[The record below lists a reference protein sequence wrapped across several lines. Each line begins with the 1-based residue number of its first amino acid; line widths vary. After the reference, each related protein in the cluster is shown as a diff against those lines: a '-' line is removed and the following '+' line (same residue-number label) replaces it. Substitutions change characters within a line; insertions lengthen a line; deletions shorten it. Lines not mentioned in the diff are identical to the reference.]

1 MILKIVSREGQKWP
15 KSSQNIQTKNGV
27 GHFLCPPKSPIFPH
41 IFSLKYSIP
50 NGKLKGI
57 TVTPDP
63 SAANYLRVARSR
75 FAVYGNMVVADIAID
90 VLQDIGTNN
99 NTKIFTV
106 ENVSIKYE
114 YDFQAIVT
122 DSANKFAATC
132 GLIYKPDGCYLD
144 NNPALYYGQKISAII
159 VIPDI
164 YLN

>member
-1 MILKIVSREGQKWP
+1 MADVTPILINQLAAQTTLSDSDYFIVGGSDAKKITVAQMKEALGI
-15 KSSQNIQTKNGV
+15 NA
-27 GHFLCPPKSPIFPH
+27 L
-41 IFSLKYSIP
+41 

-63 SAANYLRVARSR
+63 SATNYLRVARSR
-75 FAVYGNMVVADIAID
+75 FAVYGNMIVADIAID
-90 VLQDIGTNN
+90 VLQNIGKNN
-99 NTKIFTV
+99 NAKIFTAQ
-106 ENVSIKYE
+106 NINLKYE

-122 DSANKFAATC
+122 NSKNEFATSC

-144 NNPALYYGQKISAII
+144 NNPELQAGQKISAII

>member
-1 MILKIVSREGQKWP
+1 MKFFTVL
-15 KSSQNIQTKNGV
+15 
-27 GHFLCPPKSPIFPH
+27 
-41 IFSLKYSIP
+41 
-50 NGKLKGI
+50 NGKFKSI
-57 TVTPDP
+57 SVIPDT
-63 SAANYLRVARSR
+63 SAPNYLRVNRSR
-75 FAVYGNMVVADIAID
+75 FAVYRNMVVADIAID
-90 VLQDIGTNN
+90 VLQNIGANN
-99 NTKIFTV
+99 NAKIFAA

-144 NNPALYYGQKISAII
+144 NNPALYSGQKIYAII

>member
-1 MILKIVSREGQKWP
+1 MI
-15 KSSQNIQTKNGV
+15 
-27 GHFLCPPKSPIFPH
+27 
-41 IFSLKYSIP
+41 
-50 NGKLKGI
+50 
-57 TVTPDP
+57 
-63 SAANYLRVARSR
+63 
-75 FAVYGNMVVADIAID
+75 VADIAID

-99 NTKIFTV
+99 NTKIFTA

-132 GLIYKPDGCYLD
+132 GLIYKSDGCYLD
-144 NNPALYYGQKISAII
+144 NNPALYSGQKIYAII